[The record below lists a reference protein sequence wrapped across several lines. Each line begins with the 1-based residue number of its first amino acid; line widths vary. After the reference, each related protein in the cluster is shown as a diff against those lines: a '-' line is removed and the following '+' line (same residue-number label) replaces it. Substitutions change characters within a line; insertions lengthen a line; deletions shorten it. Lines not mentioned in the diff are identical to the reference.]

1 MSGEKK
7 TKKWNYKQWAILTR
21 TMCLIGGGILLGR
34 LFMGGKVFAIVG
46 SALLFPG
53 ILIAAFTLNCPKCGK
68 LVADILTHNEAECA
82 HCGEKLELE
91 PLFGRKKK
99 K

>member
-7 TKKWNYKQWAILTR
+7 TKKWNYRQWAILTR
-21 TMCLIGGGILLGR
+21 AMCLIGGGILLGR
-34 LFMGGKVFAIVG
+34 IFVGGKWLAIFG

-68 LVADILTHNEAECA
+68 LVADLLTRDVAECP
-82 HCGEKLELE
+82 HCQEKLE
-91 PLFGRKKK
+91 PVFNKKK